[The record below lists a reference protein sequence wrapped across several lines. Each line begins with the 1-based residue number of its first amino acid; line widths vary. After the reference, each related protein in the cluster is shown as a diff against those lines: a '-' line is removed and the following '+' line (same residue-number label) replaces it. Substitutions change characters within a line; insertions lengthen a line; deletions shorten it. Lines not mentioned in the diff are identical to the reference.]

1 MHFNSA
7 FCSFAFKSMTK
18 SRNKHV
24 GRIAG
29 YGVSGLSATTSALA
43 LVQGKGISSLIWGGI
58 SAMSAAL
65 TNEVFDDAE
74 PAKKARKSKRNK
86 AAKPAAA

>member
-1 MHFNSA
+1 
-7 FCSFAFKSMTK
+7 MTK

-65 TNEVFDDAE
+65 TNEVFDDVEPAK